1 MYGCENWTIKKA
13 ECRRFDTFELWCWKR
28 LLRVPWISRRLNQ
41 SVLKEIS
48 PEYSLE
54 VLMLKLQCFGHL
66 MRRTQSLE
74 KTLMLGWLK
83 AVGEGVT
90 EDEMVR
96 WHPWL
101 DGYEFEQ
108 VPGIGDGQGSLACC
122 GSWSHK
128 ELDLIE
134 QLNWT
139 DVHWV
144 SDAILP
150 SYPLLSLSPPAVS
163 QIIYKLFL
171 TLSET

>member
-122 GSWSHK
+122 GPWGHK
-128 ELDLIE
+128 KCTQLSNWTE
-134 QLNWT
+134 LNWNST
-139 DVHWV
+139 NVIFKSW
-144 SDAILP
+144 
-150 SYPLLSLSPPAVS
+150 
-163 QIIYKLFL
+163 QKLK
-171 TLSET
+171 SRIH